1 MKTLTRIISVLVIAS
16 IILSALCFT
25 ASAAV
30 SAPTMRNTGTRNEVA
45 TSLSDMAKSY
55 YTAGYT
61 YDELANKND
70 EELLTA
76 LRGYMT
82 TTHTGFSSY
91 KNCKEY
97 SVYTDCQ
104 KGGDKVVLLY
114 SSYEA
119 TMEQWATNG
128 SNGWNREHVWP
139 KSLGDFDD
147 GDSPGCDLHHVRPAD
162 AKINGTRSNKKYNYV
177 TDGKEAPGILTT
189 VSGGNSSGSGDN
201 GYFEPLDNVKGDVAR
216 ICLYVYVR
224 YGGQILACND
234 ITNVFESVDVLLE
247 WCELDPVDTW
257 ELSRNDVVSSVQGNR
272 NVFIDY
278 PEYAWLLFD
287 EEIPADMQTP
297 SGMAKK
303 GTEDTPVDPAPVI
316 PDPGDPTPDDPT
328 PENPAPVVP
337 NPETDATEPAT
348 EDKTEEKATEATDKK
363 DEGNGDATADKDEGC
378 GSVISISAICIV
390 GIVGAVT
397 VVKKKED

>member
-1 MKTLTRIISVLVIAS
+1 MKTLTKIVAVLVIAS
-16 IILSALCFT
+16 IMLSALCFT

-97 SVYTDCQ
+97 SIYTDCQ

-139 KSLGDFDD
+139 KSLGEFED
-147 GDSPGCDLHHVRPAD
+147 GDTPGCDLHHVRPAD
-162 AKINGTRSNKKYNYV
+162 AKINGTRSNKRYNNV
-177 TDGKEAPGILTT
+177 TDGKEATGILTT
-189 VSGGNSSGSGDN
+189 ASGGNSLGSGDS

-287 EEIPADMQTP
+287 EEIPSDMPTP

-303 GTEDTPVDPAPVI
+303 GTEDTPVDPAPV
-316 PDPGDPTPDDPT
+316 D
-328 PENPAPVVP
+328 PAPVDPAPVDP
-337 NPETDATEPAT
+337 TPETDATEPAT
-348 EDKTEEKATEATDKK
+348 EESTTTEVTETIKATDATDKESNG
-363 DEGNGDATADKDEGC
+363 DGDATADKDEGC